1 MTKDPLVSSLI
12 SFFLSFHACL
22 SDIFTLYQII
32 FSEKDFHILPKRCDI
47 LRLCTH
53 NISYILTMI
62 KQQATGTTTRATPT
76 NNAQTLFLLYTMFY
90 EDINIGKNQ
99 YSQPGSIPAKMKK
112 QTNC

>member
-1 MTKDPLVSSLI
+1 
-12 SFFLSFHACL
+12 
-22 SDIFTLYQII
+22 
-32 FSEKDFHILPKRCDI
+32 
-47 LRLCTH
+47 
-53 NISYILTMI
+53 MI